1 MVRETSFYKT
11 FFSMAAVV
19 LCLNSDQLFK
29 GVPIFFKVNFG
40 KWAKALTREA

>member
-1 MVRETSFYKT
+1 MVRERSFYKA
-11 FFSMAAVV
+11 FFAAAVV

-40 KWAKALTREA
+40 KWAKALTRET